1 MPVKYIF
8 TSISGFMETSVSND
22 ELDSMVNEIEKGVF
36 ACTEC
41 GKSSKCKR
49 DLKRHIASK
58 HMEGEPVR

>member
-1 MPVKYIF
+1 
-8 TSISGFMETSVSND
+8 METSVSND
-22 ELDSMVNEIEKGVF
+22 ELDSMVNEMEKGVF